1 MNKKKTIEE
10 AQMEINKM
18 NLDFVIIEY
27 NGFIKSNIFRHSC
40 GFEFKSRLSHLLD
53 RKKCPRCHG
62 KWRDKEMFQIKS
74 NEVHNN
80 EYEVLEFDNGNSPV
94 KIKHRICGNIF
105 KQVGYRH
112 LRGDGCFECYGS
124 KKLSKD
130 EIIKRSNE
138 RWNGE
143 YEILSNKIDYNKKSK
158 LRHRVCGFEY
168 EQMTYSHL
176 LGYGCPKC
184 AGNAK
189 HDKNSIQEKSD
200 KVHNKEYLILSDV
213 KNTKSLI
220 KIRHIECGKEY
231 TQKVDY
237 HISGRMCP
245 YCSLSKGEKMIEK
258 ILNSFNIK
266 YERQKTFD
274 GCKYKNKLRFD
285 FYIPDLKSC
294 IEYDGIQHF
303 ESIRYFGGKRAL
315 NLQKTKDQIKNEYC
329 YKNNIKLIRF
339 KFDDNENYITDILSK
354 LIS

>member
-1 MNKKKTIEE
+1 MSKKKTIEE
-10 AQMEINKM
+10 VQNEIDLL
-18 NLDFVIIEY
+18 NLDFKIIDY
-27 NGFIKSNIFRHSC
+27 KGNIKSNKFKHSC
-40 GFEFKSRLSHLLD
+40 GHEFETRLTHLLS
-53 RKKCPRCHG
+53 RRKCPKCHG
-62 KWRDKEMFQIKS
+62 KWRDKEMFQKKS
-74 NEVHNN
+74 NEVHKS
-80 EYEVLEFDNGNSPV
+80 EYEILEFSNGNSPV
-94 KIKHRICGNIF
+94 KIRHRICGNIF

-124 KKLSKD
+124 KKLSRD

-138 RWNGE
+138 KWNKE
-143 YEILSNKIDYNKKSK
+143 YEILSQKVDYNKKSK
-158 LRHRVCGFEY
+158 LRHKVCGFEY
-168 EQMTYSHL
+168 EQVISSHL

-245 YCSLSKGEKMIEK
+245 YCSLSKGEKIIEK
-258 ILNSFNIK
+258 ILNSLNIK

-285 FYIPDLKSC
+285 FYIPEQDTC

-303 ESIRYFGGKRAL
+303 ESCWYFGGIKAL
-315 NLQKTKDQIKNEYC
+315 NLQKIKDQIKNEYC
-329 YKNNIKLIRF
+329 DKNSIKLIRF
-339 KFDDNENYITDILSK
+339 KFDANENNILDTLSN
-354 LIS
+354 LVA